1 MEKTF
6 SKILIVDDEPNNHRV
21 YERTLE
27 SLNLEFIKVLSGQQ
41 ALAVAHR
48 HDFFLILMDVQ
59 MPEMDGFETASL
71 LLDHPKTSH
80 IPIIFIT
87 AFDRD
92 ESFEFKSY
100 ASGAVDYLVKPINDD
115 ILTSKVHVFLEL
127 FLERKKLEQACET
140 RKKVENELRAHKN
153 DLEKIVKERTKE
165 LQNSLTELIDTQNK
179 LVETEKMASL
189 GRLVAGIAHELNT
202 PIGICVTAASYL
214 ENDAQDLQKTIE
226 DGTIKKSKLD
236 EFLSSTTQASALL
249 LSNLERAA
257 ALIGNFKLIAVDISS
272 DMIRDFNLFEYLEST
287 INSLQPAL
295 KHTRINISLT
305 GDKALKVKACPGSI
319 SQIVTNFVMNSLLHA
334 FDDALAGEINIHI
347 ALEKEKI
354 LIIYSDNGV
363 GMDDE
368 VKALI
373 FEPFF
378 TTKRSTGGSG
388 LGLSIVYNLIS
399 QNLGGE
405 ISCESELGKGTTFQ
419 ISFPSSMQVTP
430 IILPDKKLN

>member
-1 MEKTF
+1 MQNEL

-71 LLDHPKTSH
+71 LLNHPKTSH

-92 ESFEFKSY
+92 ESFEFKGY

-115 ILTSKVHVFLEL
+115 ILNSKVNVFLEL
-127 FLERKKLEQACET
+127 FLEKKKLEKACET
-140 RKKVENELRAHKN
+140 RLKAENELRTHKN
-153 DLEKIVKERTKE
+153 NLEKIVKERTKE
-165 LQNSLTELIDTQNK
+165 LQNSLTELIDTQNR

-214 ENDAQDLQKTIE
+214 NNDAQQIQATIKN
-226 DGTIKKSKLD
+226 GTIKKSKLD
-236 EFLSSTTQASALL
+236 EFLDSTTQASSLL
-249 LSNLERAA
+249 LNNLERAA

-272 DMIRDFNLFEYLEST
+272 DMIRKFNLFEYIEST
-287 INSLQPAL
+287 IESLHPAI
-295 KHTRINISLT
+295 KHTQINISLT
-305 GDKALKVKACPGSI
+305 GDKTLNIEACPGSI
-319 SQIVTNFVMNSLLHA
+319 SQIITNFVMNSLLHA
-334 FDDALAGEINIHI
+334 FEEKLTGEISIHLS
-347 ALEKEKI
+347 LENETI
-354 LIIYSDNGV
+354 SLTYNDNGI
-363 GMDDE
+363 GMSDE
-368 VKALI
+368 NKALI

-388 LGLSIVYNLIS
+388 LGLSIVYNLVH
-399 QNLGGE
+399 QTLEGE
-405 ISCESELGKGTTFQ
+405 ISCESELGKGTTFK
-419 ISFPSSMQVTP
+419 
-430 IILPDKKLN
+430 ILLPLAVKKQQQLTNNN

>member
-1 MEKTF
+1 MDNAL

-27 SLNLEFIKVLSGQQ
+27 SLNLEFVKVLSGQQ
-41 ALAVAHR
+41 ALATAHK

-92 ESFEFKSY
+92 ESFEFKGY
-100 ASGAVDYLVKPINDD
+100 ASGAVDYLVKPINDE
-115 ILTSKVHVFLEL
+115 ILKSKVNVFLEL
-127 FLERKKLEQACET
+127 FLEKQKLERAYET
-140 RKKVENELRAHKN
+140 RLRAENELRAHKN
-153 DLEKIVKERTKE
+153 NLEKIVEERTQE
-165 LQNSLTELIDTQNK
+165 LQSSLTELIDTQNK

-202 PIGICVTAASYL
+202 PIGICVTAASFL
-214 ENDAQDLQKTIE
+214 NNDAQEIQQTVKE
-226 DGTIKKSKLD
+226 GTIRKSKLD
-236 EFLSSTTQASALL
+236 DFLNSATKASMLL
-249 LSNLERAA
+249 LNNLERAA

-272 DMIRDFNLFEYLEST
+272 DMIREFNLYEYIEST

-295 KHTRINISLT
+295 KSTEITLSVT
-305 GDKALKVKACPGSI
+305 GDKALTIEACPGSI
-319 SQIVTNFVMNSLLHA
+319 SQIITNFVMNSLLHA
-334 FDDALAGEINIHI
+334 FEDREKGTINIDLSLVKDRIII
-347 ALEKEKI
+347 A
-354 LIIYSDNGV
+354 YSDDGV

-368 VKALI
+368 TKMLI

-405 ISCESELGKGTTFQ
+405 ITCHSAPGEGTTFR
-419 ISFPSSMQVTP
+419 IALPLSIQV
-430 IILPDKKLN
+430 LDKALINNQ

>member
-1 MEKTF
+1 MENRL

-27 SLNLEFIKVLSGQQ
+27 ALNVEFVKVLSGQQ
-41 ALAVAHR
+41 ALAIAHR

-92 ESFEFKSY
+92 ESFEFKGY

-115 ILTSKVHVFLEL
+115 ILRSKVNVFLEL
-127 FLERKKLEQACET
+127 YLDKQKLEQACEI
-140 RKKVENELRAHKN
+140 RQKAENELRAHKN
-153 DLEKIVKERTKE
+153 NLEKIVKERTKE
-165 LQNSLTELIDTQNK
+165 LQTSLTELIDAQNK

-214 ENDAQDLQKTIE
+214 NNDAQEVQQTFKNGSIR
-226 DGTIKKSKLD
+226 KSTLNNFLD
-236 EFLSSTTQASALL
+236 SATQASSLL
-249 LSNLERAA
+249 LNNLERAA

-272 DMIRDFNLFEYLEST
+272 DMIREFNLYEYIETT

-295 KHTRINISLT
+295 KHTQIQIRLT
-305 GDKALKVKACPGSI
+305 GDQSLIINACPGSI
-319 SQIVTNFVMNSLLHA
+319 SQIITNFVMNSLLHA
-334 FDDALAGEINIHI
+334 FNDDIKGEIKLHI
-347 ALEKEKI
+347 YLENKKI
-354 LIIYSDNGV
+354 MILYSDNGV
-363 GMDDE
+363 GMSE
-368 VKALI
+368 EIISMI

-378 TTKRSTGGSG
+378 TTKRATGGSG
-388 LGLSIVYNLIS
+388 LGLSIVYNLIT

-405 ISCESELGKGTTFQ
+405 VNCESEVGKGTTFR
-419 ISFPSSMQVTP
+419 ISLPSSMHIHSHSLTEE
-430 IILPDKKLN
+430 

>member
-1 MEKTF
+1 MENRF

-27 SLNLEFIKVLSGQQ
+27 SLNLEFVKVLSGQQ

-92 ESFEFKSY
+92 ESFEFKGY

-115 ILTSKVHVFLEL
+115 ILNSKVNVFLEL
-127 FLERKKLEQACET
+127 FLEKKKLEQACET
-140 RKKVENELRAHKN
+140 RQIAENELRAHKKN
-153 DLEKIVKERTKE
+153 LEKIVKERTQE

-214 ENDAQDLQKTIE
+214 NTDAQDLHLAIK
-226 DGTIKKSKLD
+226 DGTIRKSKLD
-236 EFLSSTTQASALL
+236 EFLKSTTQASSLL

-257 ALIGNFKLIAVDISS
+257 ALIGNFKLVAVDISS
-272 DMIRDFNLFEYLEST
+272 DMVREFNLFEYLEST
-287 INSLQPAL
+287 IESLQPAV
-295 KHTRINISLT
+295 KHTQINITLSGEKTLIIE
-305 GDKALKVKACPGSI
+305 ACPGSI
-319 SQIVTNFVMNSLLHA
+319 SQIITNFVMNSLLHG
-334 FDDALAGEINIHI
+334 FEDDLKGEINIHI
-347 ALEKEKI
+347 SLQANKI
-354 LIIYSDNGV
+354 LITYSDTGK
-363 GMDDE
+363 GMTDE
-368 VKALI
+368 TKALI

-378 TTKRSTGGSG
+378 TTKRATGGSG
-388 LGLSIVYNLIS
+388 LGLSIVFNLIT

-405 ISCESELGKGTTFQ
+405 ISCESEIDKGTTF
-419 ISFPSSMQVTP
+419 IIALPASMQN
-430 IILPDKKLN
+430 LSSLSDKHSL

>member
-1 MEKTF
+1 MIKNR
-6 SKILIVDDEPNNHRV
+6 SKILVVDDEPNNHRV

-92 ESFEFKSY
+92 ESFEFKGY

-115 ILTSKVHVFLEL
+115 ILNSKVNVFLEL
-127 FLERKKLEQACET
+127 FLEKKKLEQACET
-140 RKKVENELRAHKN
+140 RQKAENELRTHKKN
-153 DLEKIVKERTKE
+153 LELIVKERTKE

-202 PIGICVTAASYL
+202 PIGICVTAASCL
-214 ENDAQDLQKTIE
+214 NHDVRELQNSIKNDTIR
-226 DGTIKKSKLD
+226 KSKLE
-236 EFLSSTTQASALL
+236 EFLITTTQSSSLI

-272 DMIRDFNLFEYLEST
+272 EMIREFNLYEYLET
-287 INSLQPAL
+287 TVNSLQPAL
-295 KHTRINISLT
+295 KQTQIKISLS
-305 GDKALKVKACPGSI
+305 GDKVLMIEACPGSL
-319 SQIVTNFVMNSLLHA
+319 SQIITNFVMNSLLHA
-334 FDDALAGEINIHI
+334 FEDDLTGQIDIH
-347 ALEKEKI
+347 LSVEDKKI
-354 LIIYSDNGV
+354 VITYSDDGI
-363 GMDDE
+363 GMTDE

-373 FEPFF
+373 FEPFY
-378 TTKRSTGGSG
+378 TTKRATGGSG

-399 QNLGGE
+399 QNLGGDVV
-405 ISCESELGKGTTFQ
+405 CESEVGKGT
-419 ISFPSSMQVTP
+419 SFKVSLPSSIKVTSDS
-430 IILPDKKLN
+430 LSDNT

>member
-1 MEKTF
+1 MENRP

-27 SLNLEFIKVLSGQQ
+27 PLEVEFVKVLSGQQ

-92 ESFEFKSY
+92 ESFEFKGY

-115 ILTSKVHVFLEL
+115 ILKSKVNVFLEL
-127 FLERKKLEQACET
+127 FLEKKKLEQACEI
-140 RKKVENELRAHKN
+140 RQKAENELRIHKN
-153 DLEKIVKERTKE
+153 NLEKVVKERTKE
-165 LQNSLTELIDTQNK
+165 LQTSLTELIDAQNK

-214 ENDAQDLQKTIE
+214 NNDAQEIQHTIQ
-226 DGTIKKSKLD
+226 DGSIKKSTLD
-236 EFLSSTTQASALL
+236 EFLDSTTQASSLL

-272 DMIRDFNLFEYLEST
+272 DMIREFNLYEYIETT

-295 KHTRINISLT
+295 KHTQIQISLT
-305 GDKALKVKACPGSI
+305 GDKSLTIEACPGSI
-319 SQIVTNFVMNSLLHA
+319 SQIITNFVMNSLLHA
-334 FDDALAGEINIHI
+334 FDIEIKGKIKVHLC
-347 ALEKEKI
+347 LEGKKVM
-354 LIIYSDNGV
+354 IIYSDNGV
-363 GMDDE
+363 GMSED
-368 VKALI
+368 VKALM

-378 TTKRSTGGSG
+378 TTKRATGGSG
-388 LGLSIVYNLIS
+388 LGLSIVYNLIN
-399 QNLGGE
+399 QNLSGE
-405 ISCESELGKGTTFQ
+405 VSCESEVGKGTTFK
-419 ISFPSSMQVTP
+419 ISLPASMHVSSCA
-430 IILPDKKLN
+430 LPETKQS

>member
-1 MEKTF
+1 MEKIF

-27 SLNLEFIKVLSGQQ
+27 SLNLEFVKVLSGQQ

-92 ESFEFKSY
+92 ESFEFKGY
-100 ASGAVDYLVKPINDD
+100 ASGVVDYLVKPINDD
-115 ILTSKVHVFLEL
+115 ILNSKVNVFLEL

-140 RKKVENELRAHKN
+140 RQKAENELRTHKN
-153 DLEKIVKERTKE
+153 NLEIIVKERTKE
-165 LQNSLTELIDTQNK
+165 LQSSLTELIDTQNK

-214 ENDAQDLQKTIE
+214 ENDAQELQNTIK
-226 DGTIKKSKLD
+226 DGTIRKSKLD
-236 EFLSSTTQASALL
+236 EFLNSAIQASALL
-249 LSNLERAA
+249 LNNLERAA

-287 INSLQPAL
+287 VDSLQPAL
-295 KHTRINISLT
+295 KHTQIKISLS
-305 GDKALKVKACPGSI
+305 GDKTLEIKACPGSI
-319 SQIVTNFVMNSLLHA
+319 SQIITNFVMNSLLHA
-334 FDDALAGEINIHI
+334 FDDGLSGEISIHLS
-347 ALEKEKI
+347 LENEKI
-354 LIIYSDNGV
+354 LITDKDDGV
-363 GMDDE
+363 GMSEE

-378 TTKRSTGGSG
+378 TTKRATGGSG

-405 ISCESELGKGTTFQ
+405 INCESEIGEGTTFQ
-419 ISFPSSMQVTP
+419 ISFPSSMQVTALT
-430 IILPDKKLN
+430 LPDNE